1 MPFPANRLS
10 AQPIDP
16 EIAGAVMKAEIL
28 HEIKNVCEVLTLA
41 GLREN
46 PYPMVNPHQERR
58 WQHAARHEIIGFVR
72 KHYGKHAASEAARF
86 KLFTLH

>member
-1 MPFPANRLS
+1 
-10 AQPIDP
+10 
-16 EIAGAVMKAEIL
+16 
-28 HEIKNVCEVLTLA
+28 
-41 GLREN
+41 
-46 PYPMVNPHQERR
+46 MVNPHQERR